1 MKIWGKNERS
11 WRRKNRRAVSPIIAT
26 ILLVAITVVLA
37 AVLYILIQ
45 QYTKGGAATPL
56 GTAFSFSG
64 STDAASTANNYYN
77 MTIESTSP
85 TLNFGDLIFQLKT
98 PAGGVFVTGVS
109 VSVVNSLGVVEGAF
123 CIGTITT
130 GGVACAG
137 TQAWVFNAA
146 NAKDNCNAPS
156 FTSVCSTT
164 AIISTASYLSVAV
177 TPLAT
182 SLSGYTLIA
191 LGQSAYGGS
200 VSGPIT

>member
-45 QYTKGGAATPL
+45 QYTKAGAATPL
-56 GTAFSFSG
+56 GTSFSFGS
-64 STDAASTANNYYN
+64 STDSASGANNYYN
-77 MTIESTSP
+77 MTIESAAP
-85 TLNFGDLIFQLKT
+85 TLNFGDLLWQLKSPT
-98 PAGGVFVTGVS
+98 GSVFVTGVS
-109 VSVVNSLGVVEGAF
+109 VSIVNSLGTVEGAF

-130 GGVACAG
+130 GGVICGG
-137 TQAWVFNAA
+137 TSTWVYHGS
-146 NAKDNCNAPS
+146 NCNAPAFS
-156 FTSVCSTT
+156 SVCSSTSL
-164 AIISTASYLSVAV
+164 ISTASFISVAV

-182 SLSGYTLIA
+182 SLSGYTLYA
-191 LGQSAYGGS
+191 LGQSAYGGT